1 MINKRDTEK
10 KNIYIYIYILQHDE
24 QVNKPNYVSII
35 ELFIQL
41 TVFGQRLTAVPHCEQ
56 GVLSS
61 FIRATLKE

>member
-1 MINKRDTEK
+1 MINARDIEGGK
-10 KNIYIYIYILQHDE
+10 KTKQNKLQHDE

-56 GVLSS
+56 EVLSS